1 MTYSLSPVVCDE
13 LSRFASFWLLFGDCL
28 CVGLDVT
35 ILFVFKGFD
44 TGVVLTEVLD
54 KRHERLGLQSLP
66 QILYEVVK
74 AHNVL
79 VSLVWSVL

>member
-1 MTYSLSPVVCDE
+1 MSLVVCDE
-13 LSRFASFWLLFGDCL
+13 LSRFASFWLLFGECL
-28 CVGLDVT
+28 FAGLGVT
-35 ILFVFKGFD
+35 ILFVFKGFGI
-44 TGVVLTEVLD
+44 GVVPIEVLD

-74 AHNVL
+74 AHTVL